1 MHTSLDVLN
10 LARKACPRR
19 RSLLLALTIVM
30 VAVGARIELAAV
42 DQPQPRPFAERDLN
56 GTWVLSGLVKFAA
69 PIPIHA
75 LILHGGAPHTLVAP
89 GEKVGIWASQVGLM
103 RFDGRGRVSDV
114 ENVIKVG
121 EIEPLPPFPLGYLP
135 PQTELG
141 AGSYPVAPSGMV
153 TISIAGR
160 DPNASAP
167 GEVNFETE
175 FQCVLNRN
183 PEEMKCTYSRFK
195 TYFVDPSG
203 YDAPI
208 MGIVTFTRQH

>member
-103 RFDGRGRVSDV
+103 RFDGRGRVLYRGRIDDRYLSLGV
-114 ENVIKVG
+114 ER
-121 EIEPLPPFPLGYLP
+121 
-135 PQTELG
+135 
-141 AGSYPVAPSGMV
+141 PVA
-153 TISIAGR
+153 TRR
-160 DPNASAP
+160 DLDEAL
-167 GEVNFETE
+167 TE
-175 FQCVLNRN
+175 
-183 PEEMKCTYSRFK
+183 
-195 TYFVDPSG
+195 
-203 YDAPI
+203 
-208 MGIVTFTRQH
+208 IVTGKAPHQATTQAVGCYIADFAR